1 MSEVIDVVG
10 DTDATVAIVW
20 ADGTYTTEAGT
31 FHGGR
36 SEAIATVAVVQALEA
51 LES

>member
-1 MSEVIDVVG
+1 MSEVIDIVG

-36 SEAIATVAVVQALEA
+36 EEAMATVALVQALEG